1 MVGYIK
7 HHFFQRYREFESWA
21 HLNQLAEQW
30 LQEEADQR
38 LHGTVKEIVADR
50 FAQEAPVLG
59 PLPMQRYNTAYRE
72 TRIVGWD
79 GYVEVRGNRYS
90 VPGYLTGKS
99 VTIRIGL
106 DDSLRIYH
114 GDELAAM
121 HHLQPASQGWVT
133 VPNHHKDLWRNAL
146 QVERRPLDVYEAV
159 ATWS

>member
-7 HHFFQRYREFESWA
+7 HHFFQRYREFESWT

-30 LQEEADQR
+30 LREEADQR
-38 LHGTVKEIVADR
+38 MHGTVKEVVSER
-50 FAQEAPVLG
+50 FAREAPVLG
-59 PLPMQRYNTAYRE
+59 LLPAQRYDTAYRE
-72 TRIVGWD
+72 TRVVSWD

-90 VPGYLTGKS
+90 VPSHLTGKS
-99 VTIRIGL
+99 VSVRIGL

-114 GDELAAM
+114 GDELVTA

-133 VPNHHKDLWRNAL
+133 VPDHHKDLWRNAL

-159 ATWS
+159 AAWS

>member
-1 MVGYIK
+1 
-7 HHFFQRYREFESWA
+7 
-21 HLNQLAEQW
+21 
-30 LQEEADQR
+30 
-38 LHGTVKEIVADR
+38 
-50 FAQEAPVLG
+50 
-59 PLPMQRYNTAYRE
+59 MQRYDTAYRE